1 VETALARILKKGPMS
16 IETNI
21 HVRNTDRLLLHGY
34 VETPARSIHSMQKQP
49 KVGSLIILGRPITE
63 VAQLSTMKNFIVLM
77 AKPHYRYDY
86 QFCGI
91 VGFQAGLIHQW
102 TCQNHFTG
110 LATLFLSLFWITVE
124 FTRERLLQG
133 WSLGA
138 EEKFIVR
145 KFVDH

>member
-1 VETALARILKKGPMS
+1 MLRLIS
-16 IETNI
+16 IS
-21 HVRNTDRLLLHGY
+21 RNTDRLLLHGY
-34 VETPARSIHSMQKQP
+34 VETPAGSIHSMQKQP
-49 KVGSLIILGRPITE
+49 KIGSLIILGRPITE
-63 VAQLSTMKNFIVLM
+63 VAQLSAMKNFIGLM
-77 AKPHYRYDY
+77 ADHIIDMIISFVVVIHKALTNLR
-86 QFCGI
+86 GI
-91 VGFQAGLIHQW
+91 VGLQTGLIHQW

-110 LATLFLSLFWITVE
+110 LATIFLGLFWTTVE

>member
-1 VETALARILKKGPMS
+1 MSEILIGYYYMGML
-16 IETNI
+16 
-21 HVRNTDRLLLHGY
+21 RLLLDLY
-34 VETPARSIHSMQKQP
+34 IACKSSQ

-110 LATLFLSLFWITVE
+110 LATLFLGLFWITVE

>member
-1 VETALARILKKGPMS
+1 MS

-21 HVRNTDRLLLHGY
+21 HVRSSDRLLSHGY
-34 VETPARSIHSMQKQP
+34 VETPARSILSMQKQP

-86 QFCGI
+86 QSCGI

-138 EEKFIVR
+138 EGKFIIR
-145 KFVDH
+145 KFGNH